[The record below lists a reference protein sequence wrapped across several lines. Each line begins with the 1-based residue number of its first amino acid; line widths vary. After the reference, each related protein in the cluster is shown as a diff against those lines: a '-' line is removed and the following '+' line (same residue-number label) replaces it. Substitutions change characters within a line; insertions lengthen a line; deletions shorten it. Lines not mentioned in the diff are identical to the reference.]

1 MRMLVNRAALR
12 QNFSHNHDIAIQHFH
27 SRTDTSGGAPISTRH
42 DTMKLLTFSTLYPNS
57 QQPNHGIFVET
68 RLRYLIASGQVESRV
83 VAPVP
88 WFPLKGERFGHYGT
102 LAKVPRRETR
112 NGIDVTH
119 PRYLVLPRVG
129 MTVTPYTLAHA
140 AKQEIGR
147 ILDGG
152 YDFDAIDAHY
162 FYPDGVAAVML
173 GKHFNKPVVITARGT
188 DINLIPQFARP
199 RQLILDAAR
208 DADGI
213 ITVCKALKDEMVG
226 LGVSPDN
233 ITPLRNGVDL
243 ERFAPIDRAAARAA
257 VGLVPGRFTL
267 LSVGLLDPR
276 KAHDLIIRALPQ
288 LPDVD
293 LLIAGIGPEKNNL
306 ERLARELD
314 VQDRVKLLGSVPQTE
329 LKTYYNAADTLVLAS
344 SREGWANVLLESMAC
359 GTPVVASNVWGTPE
373 VVAAPAAGVLMPQRT
388 PEGLVAALSQLRAN
402 YPAHSATRRYAED
415 FGWQPTTQ
423 GQIDLFHSILAR
435 KAA

>member
-1 MRMLVNRAALR
+1 
-12 QNFSHNHDIAIQHFH
+12 
-27 SRTDTSGGAPISTRH
+27 
-42 DTMKLLTFSTLYPNS
+42 MKLLTFSTLYPNTE
-57 QQPNHGIFVET
+57 QPNHGIFVET

-129 MTVTPYTLAHA
+129 MNITPYTLAHA
-140 AKQEIGR
+140 AKKEIGD

-173 GKHFNKPVVITARGT
+173 GKYFNKPVVVTARGT

-213 ITVCKALKDEMVG
+213 ITVCKALKDEMVE
-226 LGVSPDN
+226 LGVAPAN

-243 ERFAPIDRAAARAA
+243 ERFAPGDRAAARAA
-257 VGLVPGRFTL
+257 IGLVPGRFTL

-276 KAHDLIIRALPQ
+276 KAHDLIIRALPM

-293 LLIAGIGPEKNNL
+293 LLIAGTGPEKANL
-306 ERLARELD
+306 ERLAQELN
-314 VQDRVKLLGSVPQTE
+314 VADRVKLLGSLPQTE

-388 PEGLVAALSQLRAN
+388 PEGLVQALNELRAN
-402 YPAHSATRRYAED
+402 YPEHAATRRYAEN
-415 FGWQPTTQ
+415 FSWQPTTQ

>member
-1 MRMLVNRAALR
+1 
-12 QNFSHNHDIAIQHFH
+12 
-27 SRTDTSGGAPISTRH
+27 
-42 DTMKLLTFSTLYPNS
+42 MKLLTFSTLYPNAE
-57 QQPNHGIFVET
+57 QPNHGIFVET

-102 LAKVPRRETR
+102 LAKVARRETR

-129 MTVTPYTLAHA
+129 MNLTPYTLARA
-140 AKQEIGR
+140 ARQEIGR
-147 ILDGG
+147 ILDQG

-173 GKHFNKPVVITARGT
+173 GKYFNKPVVVTARGT
-188 DINLIPQFARP
+188 DINLIPQFERP
-199 RQLILDAAR
+199 KKLILQAAR
-208 DADGI
+208 EADGI
-213 ITVCKALKDEMVG
+213 ITVCNALKDEMVQ
-226 LGVSPDN
+226 LGVDGAN

-243 ERFAPIDRAAARAA
+243 ERFQPLDRAAARATVDLA
-257 VGLVPGRFTL
+257 PGRFTL

-276 KAHDLIIRALPQ
+276 KAHDLIIRALPR

-293 LLIAGIGPEKNNL
+293 LLIAGIGPEKKNL
-306 ERLARELD
+306 ENLARELG
-314 VQDRVKLLGSVPQTE
+314 VQDRVKLLGSVAQTE
-329 LKTYYNAADTLVLAS
+329 LKIYYNAADALVLAS

-373 VVAAPAAGVLMPQRT
+373 VVAAPAAGVLMPERT
-388 PEGLVAALSQLRAN
+388 PDGLVQALGRLRAD
-402 YPAHSATRRYAED
+402 YPDHGATRRYAEQ

>member
-1 MRMLVNRAALR
+1 
-12 QNFSHNHDIAIQHFH
+12 
-27 SRTDTSGGAPISTRH
+27 
-42 DTMKLLTFSTLYPNS
+42 MKLLTFSTLYPNTE
-57 QQPNHGIFVET
+57 QPNHGIFVET

-88 WFPLKGERFGHYGT
+88 WFPLKGKRFGHYGT
-102 LAKVPRRETR
+102 LAKVPHTENR
-112 NGIDVTH
+112 NGIAVTH
-119 PRYLVLPRVG
+119 PRYLVVPKFG
-129 MTVTPYTLAHA
+129 MNFTPYTLARA
-140 AKQEIGR
+140 ARRDIGR
-147 ILDGG
+147 ILDEG

-173 GKHFNKPVVITARGT
+173 GKYFNKPVVVTARGT

-199 RQLILDAAR
+199 RQLILQAAR
-208 DADGI
+208 EADGI
-213 ITVCKALKDEMVG
+213 ITVCKALKDEMVQ
-226 LGVSPDN
+226 LGVAPEN

-243 ERFAPIDRAAARAA
+243 ERFAPINRVAARAA
-257 VGLVPGRFTL
+257 LGLNPDRFTL

-276 KAHDLIIRALPQ
+276 KAHDLIIQALPM

-293 LLIAGIGPEKNNL
+293 LLIAGIGPQKHNL
-306 ERLARELD
+306 EQLARELG
-314 VQDRVKLLGSVPQTE
+314 VADRVKLLGAVPQTE

-344 SREGWANVLLESMAC
+344 SREGWANVLLEAMAC

-373 VVAAPAAGVLMPQRT
+373 VVAAPEAGVLMQERT
-388 PEGLVAALSQLRAN
+388 PAGLVQALSTLRAN
-402 YPAHSATRRYAED
+402 YPAHAATRRYAEN

-423 GQIDLFHSILAR
+423 GQIDLFHSIMAR

>member
-1 MRMLVNRAALR
+1 
-12 QNFSHNHDIAIQHFH
+12 
-27 SRTDTSGGAPISTRH
+27 
-42 DTMKLLTFSTLYPNS
+42 MKLLTFSTLYPNS

-129 MTVTPYTLAHA
+129 MNVTPYTLAHA
-140 AKQEIGR
+140 AKREIGR
-147 ILDGG
+147 ILDSG

-173 GKHFNKPVVITARGT
+173 GKYFNKPVVITARGT

-226 LGVSPDN
+226 LGVAPDN

-293 LLIAGIGPEKNNL
+293 LLIAGIGPEKTNL
-306 ERLARELD
+306 ERLARELN

-373 VVAAPAAGVLMPQRT
+373 VVAASAAGVLMPQRT
-388 PEGLVAALSQLRAN
+388 PEGLVEALGQLRAN
-402 YPAHSATRRYAED
+402 YPEHAATRRYAEG